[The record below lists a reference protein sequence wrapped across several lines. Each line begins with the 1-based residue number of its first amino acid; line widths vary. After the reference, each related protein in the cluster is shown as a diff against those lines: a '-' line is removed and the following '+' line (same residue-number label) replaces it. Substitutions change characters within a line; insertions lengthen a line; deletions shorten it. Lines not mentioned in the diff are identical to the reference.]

1 MANCRFITNNMRTER
16 TQNQNYIAEIF
27 RDGVLQEQYPVQ
39 GTSLNNVKLTESRKK
54 KDRGA
59 AGLLLIRSVDTAFKT
74 KKHGEF
80 KCSIYRLG
88 KGEVEI
94 GEPTEFNNLQS
105 ISECIQLG
113 HKHHSKYD
121 CLGYKIVVE
130 HCDFGE
136 VDCQTFMF

>member
-1 MANCRFITNNMRTER
+1 MRTER
-16 TQNQNYIAEIF
+16 TQPQNYIAEIF
-27 RDGVLQEQYPVQ
+27 KNGVIQEQYPVQ

-54 KDRGA
+54 RERGQD
-59 AGLLLIRSVDTAFKT
+59 GLLLIRSVDTAFKT
-74 KKHGEF
+74 KIHGEF

-88 KGEVEI
+88 KGEVEL
-94 GEPTEFNNLQS
+94 GEPIEFNNLQS
-105 ISECIQLG
+105 IPECIQLG

>member
-1 MANCRFITNNMRTER
+1 MRTER
-16 TQNQNYIAEIF
+16 TQQQNYIAEIF
-27 RDGVLQEQYPVQ
+27 RDGVMQEQYKVI

-54 KDRGA
+54 KDRGT

-113 HKHHSKYD
+113 HKHHYEKTIMVST
-121 CLGYKIVVE
+121 I
-130 HCDFGE
+130 
-136 VDCQTFMF
+136 QSR